1 MVVVLPGGARH
12 WRLAGRA
19 GARRGP
25 APGRPA
31 GRPSSPAVHRSAS
44 RPATG
49 HPGSPPAPP
58 AGPRQIDFDIKAAYH
73 AILYIKIDLGV
84 TLPLWMPAEP

>member
-12 WRLAGRA
+12 WRLAGAGGGPA
-19 GARRGP
+19 GARR
-25 APGRPA
+25 AVRPA
-31 GRPSSPAVHRSAS
+31 GRPAVHRSAS

-49 HPGSPPAPP
+49 HPGSPSAPP
-58 AGPRQIDFDIKAAYH
+58 AGPRQIDFDIKVAYY
-73 AILYIKIDLGV
+73 ASFYIKIDLGV